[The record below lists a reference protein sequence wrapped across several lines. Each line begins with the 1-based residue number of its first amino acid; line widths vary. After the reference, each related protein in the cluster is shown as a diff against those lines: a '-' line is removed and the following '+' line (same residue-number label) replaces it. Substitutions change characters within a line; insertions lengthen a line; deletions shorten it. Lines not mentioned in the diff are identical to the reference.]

1 MASEGERRAHNRRL
15 AITLAKAGLYVFPSS
30 GKTPLVLAWQRADD
44 AIGTDGIAEIK
55 AEARAKAE
63 RDGRT
68 FDESTFVGATKDVG
82 TVRRM
87 FDKHP
92 SAVPSISLGPSKLA
106 CLDCDIDKSRHG
118 PTLARAWLAKQGVD
132 IAMCPVTISQS
143 GGQHIFF
150 SGEAPSRV
158 PPTFKTMY
166 VQAKGL
172 GGQVIAPGARRED
185 GKVYKAD
192 PNQPPLASA
201 YGMGALPPIPSCIT
215 TLLVEKRDG
224 ATDAETDALATRLR
238 TAELPEPLNASRFV
252 SDDKGGDKSAWR
264 LSLAN
269 RIIAEGH
276 TVEEYL
282 ATLREADHAGAFVGD
297 AAPGEGEYGLRNV
310 ARDWGQAERRLAENV
325 AEASRI
331 EAAVSAAFGDV
342 SDTLEAAA
350 LAVETALNG
359 KDDPG
364 AEIERLKAALDT
376 DDNATSTDVKAV
388 YEIETAYMLG
398 LDLLEPIARLR
409 GIAERPAAT
418 TEPRTGRGYKAE
430 SALFADIEL
439 TAWTIDEI
447 LPERGIG
454 FIVGASHTGKTFAC
468 LDMMGHLAQGR
479 DWFGRKVYEPTCS
492 LYIGGEDVEEI
503 PGRIKGWTQRN
514 GSTRDRLGVMD
525 APPNL
530 AADPKA
536 IKKVVQVVRHL
547 KEDTGLRC
555 GLIVLDTVAS
565 LAVGM
570 NENTAEEVGL
580 LTDLMRRIA
589 KATGAA
595 VLGVHHPR
603 KGADSS
609 EGRGSGAFYNNAT
622 FEFRLMKKKGARRG
636 SFQVHK
642 NKFAALDTAGLPFQ
656 LDPETIGTN
665 RHGKLV
671 TTLVFR
677 QADACDFPA
686 VVDEEGDEAEGVS
699 PEEREPAQALR
710 GQDRV
715 LAAAKRAIAA
725 HGGPV
730 KRATIAAEIEAD
742 GGAPLSGN
750 SVGPL
755 IARLVD
761 EGALVSGGRQ
771 RYGVP

>member
-1 MASEGERRAHNRRL
+1 M
-15 AITLAKAGLYVFPSS
+15 
-30 GKTPLVLAWQRADD
+30 
-44 AIGTDGIAEIK
+44 
-55 AEARAKAE
+55 
-63 RDGRT
+63 
-68 FDESTFVGATKDVG
+68 
-82 TVRRM
+82 
-87 FDKHP
+87 
-92 SAVPSISLGPSKLA
+92 
-106 CLDCDIDKSRHG
+106 
-118 PTLARAWLAKQGVD
+118 
-132 IAMCPVTISQS
+132 
-143 GGQHIFF
+143 
-150 SGEAPSRV
+150 
-158 PPTFKTMY
+158 
-166 VQAKGL
+166 
-172 GGQVIAPGARRED
+172 
-185 GKVYKAD
+185 
-192 PNQPPLASA
+192 
-201 YGMGALPPIPSCIT
+201 
-215 TLLVEKRDG
+215 
-224 ATDAETDALATRLR
+224 
-238 TAELPEPLNASRFV
+238 
-252 SDDKGGDKSAWR
+252 
-264 LSLAN
+264 
-269 RIIAEGH
+269 
-276 TVEEYL
+276 
-282 ATLREADHAGAFVGD
+282 REAEHAGAFVGD
-297 AAPGEGEYGLRNV
+297 AAPGEGEYGFRNV
-310 ARDWGQAERRLAENV
+310 ARDWIQAERRDAENV
-325 AEASRI
+325 AEAARI
-331 EAAVSAAFGDV
+331 EAAAAVAFGNV
-342 SDTLEAAA
+342 NDTVKAAA
-350 LAVETALNG
+350 LAVETALSG

-364 AEIERLKAALDT
+364 AEIDRLKAALDT
-376 DDNATSTDVKAV
+376 DDSATSADVTAV

-409 GIAERPAAT
+409 GTVDERPAGTDAT
-418 TEPRTGRGYKAE
+418 RTDRGYKAE
-430 SALFADIEL
+430 SALFAEIEL

-468 LDMMGHLAQGR
+468 LDIMGHLAQGR
-479 DWFGRKVYEPTCS
+479 DWFGRKVYEPACS

-536 IKKVVQVVRHL
+536 IKKVVQVVKHL

-555 GLIVLDTVAS
+555 GLIVLDTVSS
-565 LAVGM
+565 LAAGM
-570 NENTAEEVGL
+570 KEVSDEVNVLTA
-580 LTDLMRRIA
+580 LMRSIG

-595 VLGVHHPR
+595 VLGVHHPK
-603 KGADSS
+603 KGDDSG
-609 EGRGSGAFYNNAT
+609 EGRGSGSFYNNAT
-622 FEFRLMKKKGARRG
+622 FEFRLSKKKGARRG

-686 VVDEEGDEAEGVS
+686 VTDDESDEMEGVK
-699 PEEREPAQALR
+699 PEAGEPAQALR
-710 GQDRV
+710 GQDRA

-730 KRATIAAEIEAD
+730 KRAAIAAEIEAD

-755 IARLVD
+755 IARLVE